1 MSNKDSAQNVIQS
14 YRKRQNMAQ
23 KAPLIFGGAAVLL
36 IIIAAVLIYLATG
49 SNQPLAF
56 LATKTPTSTNT
67 PTATLVPT
75 STITPTPT
83 STTEPSQTPTTTTTA
98 TPAGPFVYKV
108 QEGDLGLAMI
118 AKKFNV
124 DLLVL
129 FALNPSIDPKN
140 PVIRVGQE
148 IIVPGPNTTLPTAT
162 LIAAGFTGTIN
173 YTVASGDSLYAIA
186 DKFNSTVDA
195 IVTANS
201 PTLKSAT
208 DTIFAGMILK
218 IPVNIA
224 TRIPTA
230 TKGTVYP
237 TAPVLPSNTPLP
249 TSTST
254 PLP

>member
-1 MSNKDSAQNVIQS
+1 MSNKDSAQNVIES

-23 KAPLIFGGAAVLL
+23 KAPLIFGIAAVLL
-36 IIIAAVLIYLATG
+36 IIIAAFLIFLATG

-56 LATKTPTSTNT
+56 LATKTPTSTS
-67 PTATLVPT
+67 TATV
-75 STITPTPT
+75 TITPTSTNTPT
-83 STTEPSQTPTTTTTA
+83 STSTQAPTLTPTTTTTV

-129 FALNPSIDPKN
+129 FALNPSIDPTN

-162 LIAAGFTGTIN
+162 QIAAGFTGTIN
-173 YTVASGDSLYAIA
+173 YTVASGDSLYGIA
-186 DKFNSTVDA
+186 DKFNTTVDA
-195 IVTANS
+195 IVKANS
-201 PTLKSAT
+201 DKLKAAT
-208 DTIFAGMILK
+208 DTIYAGWILK

-224 TRIPTA
+224 TRVPTA
-230 TKGTVYP
+230 TKGTIYP
-237 TAPVLPSNTPLP
+237 TAPVLPSNTPVPATKTP
-249 TSTST
+249 T
-254 PLP
+254 P